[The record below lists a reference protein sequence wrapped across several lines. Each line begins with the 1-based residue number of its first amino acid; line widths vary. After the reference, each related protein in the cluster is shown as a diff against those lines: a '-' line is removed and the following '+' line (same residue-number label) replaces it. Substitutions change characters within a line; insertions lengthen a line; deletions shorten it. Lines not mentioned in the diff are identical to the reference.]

1 LLQNAE
7 KTSVMQ
13 TDAGNLQAE
22 IDRELAEAKASKAQ
36 S

>member
-7 KTSVMQ
+7 KTKVMQ
-13 TDAGNLQAE
+13 TNAGDLQAE
-22 IDRELAEAKASKAQ
+22 IDKELAEAKASKAQ